1 MSRRSIVTKNRY
13 IVADHLRAGLEFP
26 DLVIKL
32 SGGQTRAL
40 KVEAGQFVPVELLD
54 ERDVALSEHSGC
66 IFRAL
71 RAGWIIN
78 PDAPVQP
85 KEEKVEAKKESSQP
99 KQNYKLVE
107 TISPEDFAKMRD
119 KSGTVTIINAS
130 GPQPAVQVEVMRFNG
145 SMPVQ
150 NDERAVGT
158 TKEGTSVVMSPETRK
173 DPDAAVD
180 IAKIQEVVKVGGG
193 LPTNFLEF
201 AKLTHFAKLDV
212 IKLTNSITLLK
223 EIVAQSEVK
232 QLVNNA
238 NGRLRELETPA

>member
-1 MSRRSIVTKNRY
+1 MSRRSLATKNRY
-13 IVADHLRAGLEFP
+13 QVSEQLRAGLDFP

-32 SGGQTRAL
+32 SSGQTRAL
-40 KVEAGQFVPVELLD
+40 HVEAGQFVPTELLD

-66 IFRAL
+66 IFRSL
-71 RAGWIIN
+71 RAGWLIN

-99 KQNYKLVE
+99 KHEYKLVE

-119 KSGTVTIINAS
+119 KSGTVTVINAS
-130 GPQPAVQVEVMRFNG
+130 GPQPAVQVEVMRFSG
-145 SMPVQ
+145 SMPIQ
-150 NDERAVGT
+150 NDDRAVGT

-173 DPDAAVD
+173 DPDATGE
-180 IAKIQEVVKVGGG
+180 ISKIQEVVKVGGG
-193 LPTNFLEF
+193 LPNNYTEF

-212 IKLTNSITLLK
+212 IKLTNNITLLK
-223 EIVAQSEVK
+223 EVVAQSEVK